1 MSLSPAA
8 GVEEGWPG
16 EILRRG
22 VLVRPALSDEHF
34 IIWFRRAISIT
45 RRPQS
50 FHVELPQC
58 DSNYIVVCRGRIV
71 AFVKAMSSSS
81 VEVVETD
88 TLDARRW
95 KGFLYTTLF
104 SNGTATPAWARGR
117 PYVTRWWVD
126 GIRATHQPL
135 QDAILETG
143 SRDVCVYMTSLVVPG
158 GSVWI
163 AIWRIPGGLYSI
175 RMLGERELFRSG
187 QEALG
192 ALQSELQQVI
202 PGLRVGGKFI
212 FFGLRANPEPLFPRT
227 RVASRSIIAGNMA
240 MVEPSPL
247 TRVPKVVRNG
257 SEVIRCSRD
266 PRGVV
271 RVKYGRNVCITVDMP
286 DSLAKKKDRWLFAL
300 GTDGASSR
308 FNGAGTWSSSTL
320 QCTVSHAQWADLVET
335 TDCPWYTLQIW
346 SDDATA
352 TLAVPVHQL
361 TDLNTGYGMHSTVS
375 KRMEPC
381 MLLTHE
387 EFIGLP
393 AAVGRAAVV
402 AVAVSNAKD
411 AVPNTTTP
419 EVRKKPPPKISVVRS
434 REIRSGVER
443 ILAAQS
449 RAAVLSAFT
458 AVLVPT
464 RKHVAA
470 AFRRLAAITEPK
482 TRLEGKDW
490 SLLLASCARRMY
502 RLKAFAV
509 VDVVTVLCRC
519 DCLGCHL
526 CCVATPVSP
535 GDNNELLAVIA
546 ALEMRGLVAEARRVE
561 SKHVYGSLRYLVVQS
576 KLSLSVAKKLTNR
589 RLDSNNAW
597 MFLKLI
603 ASEDGQT
610 VECPEWKTSVTHSLY
625 ARRTGEEMWAMAN
638 SEKTKAVQQAIPS
651 QRRRIA
657 AELGVLAVERNAVRL
672 DKNERWEVTPALT
685 TAI

>member
-16 EILRRG
+16 KILRRG
-22 VLVRPALSDEHF
+22 VLVCPALSDEHF

-58 DSNYIVVCRGRIV
+58 DSNYIVVCRGRVV

-81 VEVVETD
+81 VEVAETE

-95 KGFLYTTLF
+95 NGFLYTTLF
-104 SNGTATPAWARGR
+104 SNGTCIPAWARGNT
-117 PYVTRWWVD
+117 YVTRWWAD
-126 GIRATHQPL
+126 GIRGTYQPL

-143 SRDVCVYMTSLVVPG
+143 SRDVCVYMASLVVPG

-192 ALQSELQQVI
+192 ALQSELQLVI
-202 PGLRVGGKFI
+202 PGLRVGGKFT
-212 FFGLRANPEPLFPRT
+212 FFGLRANPEPHFPRT
-227 RVASRSIIAGNMA
+227 RVASRSIITGNMA
-240 MVEPSPL
+240 VVEPSPL
-247 TRVPKVVRNG
+247 TRVPKVVRNS

-271 RVKYGRNVCITVDMP
+271 RVSYGGNVCITVEMP
-286 DSLAKKKDRWLFAL
+286 DTLSKEKGRWLFAL
-300 GTDGASSR
+300 GTDGASSK
-308 FNGAGTWSSSTL
+308 FNGAATWSGSTL

-346 SDDATA
+346 SDNASA

-361 TDLNTGYGMHSTVS
+361 TDLNTGYGMHSTTS
-375 KRMEPC
+375 KKMQPC
-381 MLLTHE
+381 MLLSHE

-393 AAVGRAAVV
+393 AAVGQAAVV
-402 AVAVSNAKD
+402 AVAVTNAKD
-411 AVPNTTTP
+411 TVFNTTKL
-419 EVRKKPPPKISVVRS
+419 EVRQKSPPKISLTRS
-434 REIRSGVER
+434 REIRVGVYR
-443 ILAAQS
+443 ILAAQT

-464 RKHVAA
+464 RKHVGA
-470 AFRRLAAITEPK
+470 AFRRLVEITDPK

-490 SLLLASCARRMY
+490 SLLLASCARRMH
-502 RLKAFAV
+502 RLSAGAV
-509 VDVVTVLCRC
+509 VDVVAVLCRC
-519 DCLGCHL
+519 DCLGCQL
-526 CCVATPVSP
+526 CCVATPISP
-535 GDNNELLAVIA
+535 GDNNELLAVIS
-546 ALEMRGLVAEARRVE
+546 ALEMRGLVAEARRIE
-561 SKHVYGSLRYLVVQS
+561 SRHVYGSLRYLVLQS
-576 KLSLSVAKKLTNR
+576 KLPLSVAKTLTNR
-589 RLDSNNAW
+589 RLGANNSW
-597 MFLKLI
+597 TFLKLI
-603 ASEDGQT
+603 ASEEGET

-625 ARRTGEEMWAMAN
+625 VRRTGDEIWAIAN
-638 SEKTKAVQQAIPS
+638 SDKTKAVQQAIPS
-651 QRRRIA
+651 QRWRIA
-657 AELGVLAVERNAVRL
+657 AELGILAIERNAVRL
-672 DKNERWEVTPALT
+672 DNKERYEVTPALL
-685 TAI
+685 TAV